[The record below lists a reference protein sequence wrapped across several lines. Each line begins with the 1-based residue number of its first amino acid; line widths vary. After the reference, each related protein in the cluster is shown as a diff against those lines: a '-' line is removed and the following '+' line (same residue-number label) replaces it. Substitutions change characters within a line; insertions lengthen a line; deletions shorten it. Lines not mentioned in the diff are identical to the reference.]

1 MLLWDYFSLVI
12 CFLVEEFLHVFWSNQ
27 WVMLQTDQS
36 VAKGIFSK
44 LVNVDGHGEFEQANI
59 LSAQNVLTWAVTA
72 QKDQLV
78 YPALSALFLF
88 SDPAV
93 LWSFLWLWCQ
103 PPTSALWWRN
113 CSASSP
119 PAPPSSGLKLPA
131 VYSMLLKGRWNA
143 AEKTV

>member
-27 WVMLQTDQS
+27 WVVLQTDQS

-44 LVNVDGHGEFEQANI
+44 LVNVDGHGEIEQANI

-88 SDPAV
+88 SDPSSRALELSLALV
-93 LWSFLWLWCQ
+93 SASNIRSMMKELLSFLSSC
-103 PPTSALWWRN
+103 PPELRSQT
-113 CSASSP
+113 AS
-119 PAPPSSGLKLPA
+119 GIF
-131 VYSMLLKGRWNA
+131 NA
-143 AEKTV
+143 AER